1 MKEAT
6 YLLVDQDAL
15 PEVFPKVIRAKQLL
29 MNGEASST
37 SEAVRMAGI
46 SRSVFYKYKD
56 AVYPY
61 NSGSVSRI
69 ITVQAILNDK
79 PGVLM
84 SLASV
89 FYNAGANILTINQN
103 IPVGGKAVVS
113 ISARVDNITGT
124 VQELL
129 SLLAQVEGVQSIHNI
144 SDE

>member
-84 SLASV
+84 SLASL
-89 FYNAGANILTINQN
+89 FYNAGANNLTINQN

>member
-1 MKEAT
+1 M
-6 YLLVDQDAL
+6 
-15 PEVFPKVIRAKQLL
+15 
-29 MNGEASST
+29 
-37 SEAVRMAGI
+37 
-46 SRSVFYKYKD
+46 
-56 AVYPY
+56 
-61 NSGSVSRI
+61 
-69 ITVQAILNDK
+69 QAILNDK

>member
-89 FYNAGANILTINQN
+89 FYNAGANILTSNQN